1 MIHASTS
8 TPPRVAMSGLGAA
21 RGGVPLWLPL
31 PFLLAGATGA
41 AIFGLL
47 LPLVAPL
54 ALTAYNEPHVLALV
68 HIATLGWLT
77 MIIMGAS
84 MQLAPVILLTPLRA
98 ARLARAQFPIYLTGV
113 ILLVSGFWFQRTPLL
128 IVGGSI
134 VVAAV
139 AHYVVIMAA
148 TLWRAT
154 SRPLTAWYLTASICY
169 LSAVVSLGL
178 TMALNL
184 QFGFLSAPLAR
195 LLLAHI
201 TLGVVGW
208 LTCTLVGVSYTLI
221 RMFALV
227 HEHDDILGRRIFALL
242 NIGTVGMAL
251 CAGFGW
257 RPLEP
262 LFGCALV
269 CGVWTYGYD
278 VWRMMK
284 LRRRRSLEVTQWHT
298 FAAVSCLCLVLSLG
312 VCALL
317 FGWRGAGVSTAL
329 ALTAFVGWLGQSTV
343 GYLYKIV
350 PFLTWQSRYAPLVG
364 KTKIPLMRDL
374 IHERWARAS
383 FWLMNGG
390 LLVAVLCALQSWRGP
405 LQLASAAIG
414 VGLALALANVVGAV
428 LPKRLIPRG
437 Q

>member
-1 MIHASTS
+1 MIEASKPATGA
-8 TPPRVAMSGLGAA
+8 PRIAMSGLGVA

-31 PFLLAGATGA
+31 PFLLAGVAGA
-41 AIFGLL
+41 ALFGLL
-47 LPLVAPL
+47 LPLVVPQ
-54 ALTAYNEPHVLALV
+54 ALIAYNEPHVLALV

-84 MQLAPVILLTPLRA
+84 LQLAPVILLTPLRA
-98 ARLARAQFPIYLTGV
+98 ARLARVQFPVYLIGV
-113 ILLVSGFWFQRTPLL
+113 ILLVSGFWLQRAPLL

-134 VVAAV
+134 VVVAV

-148 TLWRAT
+148 TLRGAT
-154 SRPLTAWYLTASICY
+154 SRPLTARYMAASICY
-169 LSAVVSLGL
+169 LCAVVNLGL
-178 TMALNL
+178 TMALNF

-208 LTCTLVGVSYTLI
+208 LTCTLIGVSYTLI

-227 HEHDDILGRRIFALL
+227 HDHDDALGRRIFALL
-242 NIGTVGMAL
+242 NVGTLGLAVS
-251 CAGFGW
+251 AGFDW
-257 RPLEP
+257 RLLEP

-269 CGVWTYGYD
+269 GAVWIYGYD

-284 LRRRRSLEVTQWHT
+284 LRRRRTLEVTQWHT
-298 FAAVSCLCLVLSLG
+298 FAAVTWLCLVVSLG

-317 FGWRGAGVSTAL
+317 FGWRDPGVTTAL
-329 ALTAFVGWLGQSTV
+329 ALAAFAGWLGQSTI

-350 PFLTWQSRYAPLVG
+350 PFLTWQTRYAPLVG

-374 IHERWARAS
+374 IHERWAKAT
-383 FWLMNGG
+383 FWLLNVG
-390 LLVAVLCALQSWRGP
+390 LLGAVACALPHWRGP
-405 LQLASAAIG
+405 LQLACACLGA
-414 VGLALALANVVGAV
+414 GLALAFANVVGA
-428 LPKRLIPRG
+428 IAPRRS
-437 Q
+437 

>member
-1 MIHASTS
+1 MIPASAST
-8 TPPRVAMSGLGAA
+8 TPPRVAMSGLGGAA

-31 PFLLAGATGA
+31 PFLLAGAAGA
-41 AIFGLL
+41 AVFGLL
-47 LPLVAPL
+47 LPLVVPL
-54 ALTAYNEPHVLALV
+54 ALIAYNEPRVLALV

-84 MQLAPVILLTPLRA
+84 LQLAPVILLTPLRA
-98 ARLARAQFPIYLTGV
+98 ARLARGQFPAYLTGV
-113 ILLVSGFWFQRTPLL
+113 ILLVSGFWFQRLPLL
-128 IVGGSI
+128 IAGGSI
-134 VVAAV
+134 VVVAV

-148 TLWRAT
+148 TLRRAT
-154 SRPLTAWYLTASICY
+154 SRPLSAWYLTASICY
-169 LSAVVSLGL
+169 LSVVVSLGL

-184 QFGFLSAPLAR
+184 QFGFLPAPLAH

-208 LTCTLVGVSYTLI
+208 LTSTLIGVSYTLI

-227 HEHDDILGRRIFALL
+227 HDHDDKLGRRIFALL
-242 NIGTVGMAL
+242 NIGTLGLAL

-269 CGVWTYGYD
+269 CGVWTYAYD
-278 VWRMMK
+278 VRRMMK

-298 FAAVSCLCLVLSLG
+298 FAAVTCLSLTLSLG

-317 FGWRGAGVSTAL
+317 FGWRGAGVTTAL

-374 IHERWARAS
+374 IHEPWARAT
-383 FWLMNGG
+383 FF
-390 LLVAVLCALQSWRGP
+390 LVIS
-405 LQLASAAIG
+405 
-414 VGLALALANVVGAV
+414 N
-428 LPKRLIPRG
+428 
-437 Q
+437 